1 MKTSSLNGSKYFVLF
16 IDDNTRFYW
25 VYLMKKRSEVAKIF
39 FKFKA
44 AVENQSDCKLKMV
57 RSDNRVEYTSEKFE
71 NFYEESGVHH
81 QLSNVYT
88 SQQNGVSER

>member
-81 QLSNVYT
+81 
-88 SQQNGVSER
+88 